1 MREKNQYAEEVGGFI
16 NPIRRIKEVMGGIR
30 EDYSPSIREWLDK
43 NGEKSIR
50 KLFVARYP
58 IASWIN
64 KMFNWI
70 TFGKWNQAKKK
81 YGYDEFFHLSLIVE
95 YGDGEKMRLEKN
107 QTIEIHKDVSMKEH
121 EQRLEI
127 NVPRIITIN
136 EMLNK
141 TEKMMGKSSFF
152 RYDSMKN
159 NCQNFTRAL
168 LVSIGLWNS
177 TVKNFLFQDIEEL
190 VKEIPSYASKFS
202 RAVTDMAAVA
212 DVAISGRG
220 FTNSVGNQNY
230 HMTHRLINTRIAPHH
245 RRETMIKT

>member
-1 MREKNQYAEEVGGFI
+1 MREKNHYVEEVGGFI
-16 NPIRRIKEVMGGIR
+16 NPVKRIKEVMGGIR
-30 EDYSPSIREWLDK
+30 EDFSPSMREWLEK

-50 KLFVARYP
+50 KLIVARYP

-81 YGYDEFFHLSLIVE
+81 YGFDEFFHLSMIIE
-95 YGDGEKMRLEKN
+95 YGDGEKIRLEKN

-121 EQRLEI
+121 EQRLEVV
-127 NVPRIITIN
+127 VPRIITIN
-136 EMLNK
+136 DMLNR
-141 TEKMMGKSSFF
+141 TIKMMGKSNFF
-152 RYDSMKN
+152 RYDSMRN
-159 NCQNFTRAL
+159 NCQYFVRGL
-168 LVSIGLWNS
+168 LVSIGLYS
-177 TVKNFLFQDIEEL
+177 PTVKNFLFQNIEEL

-220 FTNSVGNQNY
+220 FTNSRGVQNY
-230 HMTHRLINTRIAPHH
+230 HMTHRLINTRLAPQH
-245 RRETMIKT
+245 RRETMIK